1 MMSHLLKRYAS
12 RKYLERRNIENSK
25 LSDAALLALMC
36 LKVQY
41 QVATWRKFCQLVSDV
56 MPSLPMLEYSR
67 FMRRCKNLIPIFQSI
82 RSGLIEMSSY
92 GDIAIIDSFPLPL
105 CQDHRK
111 FRAILFQ
118 CFADIG
124 YNATKQK
131 YYYGFKVHVVTDT
144 QGLIL
149 NYELTPASIHDA
161 KAAPEVIENCP
172 CPFVIADV
180 GYVGKKLQH
189 IFLQMGYQLWTPYRS
204 NMRFAKQHNSRQLSI
219 RRRIESCFAD
229 LTRQGIEHTLTRSLG
244 GLQMNI
250 EAIMLTRN
258 LEVMGMLQTSN

>member
-1 MMSHLLKRYAS
+1 MLNHFQFKLYRHDFQIKFSRCRLMMSHLLKRYAS

-111 FRAILFQ
+111 FQAILFQ

-149 NYELTPASIHDA
+149 KIGRAH
-161 KAAPEVIENCP
+161 V
-172 CPFVIADV
+172 
-180 GYVGKKLQH
+180 
-189 IFLQMGYQLWTPYRS
+189 
-204 NMRFAKQHNSRQLSI
+204 
-219 RRRIESCFAD
+219 
-229 LTRQGIEHTLTRSLG
+229 
-244 GLQMNI
+244 
-250 EAIMLTRN
+250 
-258 LEVMGMLQTSN
+258 